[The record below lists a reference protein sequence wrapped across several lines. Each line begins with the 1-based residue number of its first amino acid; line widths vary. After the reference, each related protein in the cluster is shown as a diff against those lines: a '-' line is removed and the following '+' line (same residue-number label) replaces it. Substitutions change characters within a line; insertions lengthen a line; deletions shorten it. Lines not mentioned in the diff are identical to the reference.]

1 MGSLCSSP
9 EPEGTMF
16 GMASKGLSELCSI
29 LGNVSEGEPLILE
42 QREGKRKMFLSVKFV
57 EGHLSP
63 MLLGLDAN

>member
-42 QREGKRKMFLSVKFV
+42 QRGGK
-57 EGHLSP
+57 
-63 MLLGLDAN
+63 A